1 MYGEHED
8 LLERYKAAHKSGFK
22 VNILEL
28 MDLQYVLNTNWVI
41 ACVTDIILW
50 YIITKLTTSA

>member
-28 MDLQYVLNTNWVI
+28 IDIQYVLKLSDCLCTLIVTGLTN
-41 ACVTDIILW
+41 
-50 YIITKLTTSA
+50 KKTSDKN